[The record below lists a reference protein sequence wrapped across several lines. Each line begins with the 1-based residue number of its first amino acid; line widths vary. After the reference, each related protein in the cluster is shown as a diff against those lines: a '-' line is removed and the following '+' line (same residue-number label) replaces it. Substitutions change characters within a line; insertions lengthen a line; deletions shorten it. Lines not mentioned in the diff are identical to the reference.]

1 VSNLVNGR
9 WRFTVVSERY
19 DSSVSRHGLFVSGE
33 LFSTRPVKA
42 VGWKNPRCNVTV
54 PPSLGKGIANSIG
67 IAESAILD
75 VDMLG
80 KLLSIEQVL
89 AIKSVV
95 SYGIR

>member
-1 VSNLVNGR
+1 
-9 WRFTVVSERY
+9 
-19 DSSVSRHGLFVSGE
+19 
-33 LFSTRPVKA
+33 
-42 VGWKNPRCNVTV
+42 V